1 MARKLKVLMVAHGH
15 PDFNPGGGEIAA
27 YQLHK
32 ALNNRCTGTQVPTK
46 VSTLAGNAEY
56 CIDGAE
62 EVEFESIFFARHGQE
77 DLVHGG
83 TPFAGT
89 GRPGEVIFYSTMP
102 DWFRFSQPDK
112 ARVWR
117 DFRGF
122 LELHQPDIVHFHHYF
137 QLGLEL
143 IREVKNVNPDIRVVL
158 TLHEYMA
165 ICNNEGQ
172 MLKVN
177 SGELCYES
185 SPAACAACFKDRTTQ
200 DFFLRRQF
208 IQSCFE
214 CVDRFVA
221 PSNFLKQ
228 RYVDWGLE
236 GKSIVVIENL
246 LESENADEL
255 ALETGPVSVD
265 NLPVSGIQQVKPLA
279 PSADVA
285 SENLESGAKSDSRK
299 KHGSKN
305 QPPLRL
311 AYYGQINRFK
321 GLDIL
326 LEAMNRLPK
335 RMRNNVHLS
344 VNGSGLER
352 QAEAFQTSIRTALK
366 SLGDTVSMRGRY
378 QSCELPNLLSATD
391 WMIVPSVW
399 WENSPVVILE
409 AKKYGVPVICSDIG
423 GMREK
428 VEHGF
433 NGRHFLARRS
443 ESLAEQIIWAV
454 ENRQLRD
461 GYARNMA
468 GSYPGSNPFRQ
479 HRNLYLE
486 LTNAVI
492 NDKGGVAALNERIE
506 LDIQPGSLQAT
517 G

>member
-32 ALNNRCTGTQVPTK
+32 ALNNRCSETQD
-46 VSTLAGNAEY
+46 STLAGNAK
-56 CIDGAE
+56 IHSDGAE
-62 EVEFESIFFARHGQE
+62 KVEFESIFFARHGQE

-143 IREVKNVNPDIRVVL
+143 IREVKNVNPDTRVVL

-177 SGELCYES
+177 SRELCYES
-185 SPAACAACFKDRTTQ
+185 SPAACAACFKSRTAQ

-208 IQSCFE
+208 IQSCFAS
-214 CVDRFVA
+214 VDQFVA
-221 PSNFLKQ
+221 PSNFLKK
-228 RYVDWGLE
+228 RYVDWGLDE
-236 GKSIVVIENL
+236 NSIAVIENL
-246 LESENADEL
+246 LESEVEENMTF
-255 ALETGPVSVD
+255 ETDLDLVGTLSVEGTQ
-265 NLPVSGIQQVKPLA
+265 SASKLA
-279 PSADVA
+279 PSANVSPAKLDC
-285 SENLESGAKSDSRK
+285 GANPAIKKKKKSQ
-299 KHGSKN
+299 N
-305 QPPLRL
+305 QRPLRL
-311 AYYGQINRFK
+311 AYFGQINRFK
-321 GLDIL
+321 GLEIL
-326 LEAMNRLPK
+326 LEAIDRLPK
-335 RMRNNVHLS
+335 RIRNNVHLS
-344 VNGSGLER
+344 VNGSGLEH
-352 QAEAFQTSIRTALK
+352 QAEAFQSSIRKALK

-428 VEHGF
+428 VEHGV

-443 ESLAEQIIWAV
+443 ESLAEQILWAV
-454 ENRQLRD
+454 ENRDLHED
-461 GYARNMA
+461 YARNMKK
-468 GSYPGSNPFRQ
+468 SYPGSNPFRQ
-479 HRNLYLE
+479 HRDLYLE
-486 LTNAVI
+486 LTNTFDVDDAMSEAV
-492 NDKGGVAALNERIE
+492 DDHIE
-506 LDIQPGSLQAT
+506 PGSLRAI

>member
-1 MARKLKVLMVAHGH
+1 MARKQKVLMVAHGH

-32 ALNNRCTGTQVPTK
+32 ALNGGYAATAR
-46 VSTLAGNAEY
+46 SSSRDGNDKHAV
-56 CIDGAE
+56 DTAAD
-62 EVEFESIFFARHGQE
+62 VEFESIFFARHGQD

-89 GRPGEVIFYSTMP
+89 GRPGEVLFHSSMP

-143 IREVKNVNPDIRVVL
+143 IREVKNVNPNTRIVL

-172 MLKVN
+172 MQKV

-185 SPAACAACFKDRTTQ
+185 SPAACAACFKNKTAQ

-214 CVDRFVA
+214 CVDRFIA

-228 RYVDWGLE
+228 RYVAWGLADS
-236 GKSIVVIENL
+236 SIDVMENL
-246 LESENADEL
+246 LEAEPADDSSTV
-255 ALETGPVSVD
+255 ARPVSAKTPTLSQTPENSLSAAIVD
-265 NLPVSGIQQVKPLA
+265 GDADSHEDGVMLVSDTEQ
-279 PSADVA
+279 
-285 SENLESGAKSDSRK
+285 SDK
-299 KHGSKN
+299 V
-305 QPPLRL
+305 QLPLRL
-311 AYYGQINRFK
+311 AYFGQINRFK
-321 GLDIL
+321 GLEVL
-326 LEAMNRLPK
+326 LDAVKRLPK
-335 RMRNNVHLS
+335 PIRKQVHLS
-344 VNGSGLER
+344 INGSGLEH
-352 QAEAFQTSIRTALK
+352 QADFFQNTIRNKLK
-366 SLGDTVSMRGRY
+366 SLGATVSMRGRY
-378 QSCELPNLLSATD
+378 QSCELPSLLSATD

-423 GMREK
+423 GMQEK
-428 VEHGF
+428 VDHGF

-443 ESLAEQIIWAV
+443 ESLAEQITWAV
-454 ENRQLRD
+454 ENRHLHEE
-461 GYARNMA
+461 YARNMA
-468 GSYPGSNPFRQ
+468 NSYPGNKAFLQ
-479 HRNLYLE
+479 HRDMY
-486 LTNAVI
+486 
-492 NDKGGVAALNERIE
+492 IE
-506 LDIQPGSLQAT
+506 LCKDVNDEGGELDASDDNQDQKTHPEFLRAAG
-517 G
+517 

>member
-1 MARKLKVLMVAHGH
+1 MARKQKILMVAHGH

-32 ALNNRCTGTQVPTK
+32 ALNGGCSGTP
-46 VSTLAGNAEY
+46 VSTLTDSAGDSVN
-56 CIDGAE
+56 GTE
-62 EVEFESIFFARHGQE
+62 EVEFDSVFFARHGQE

-89 GRPGEVIFYSTMP
+89 GRPGEVIFYSSMP

-143 IREVKNVNPDIRVVL
+143 LREVKNVNPDIRVVL

-185 SPAACAACFKDRTTQ
+185 SPAACATCFKKRTSQ

-228 RYVDWGLE
+228 RYMDWGLE
-236 GKSIVVIENL
+236 EKSIVVIENL
-246 LESENADEL
+246 LESEYADDSTLESDPVPVG
-255 ALETGPVSVD
+255 ALSS
-265 NLPVSGIQQVKPLA
+265 SGMQQFRTISSSLE
-279 PSADVA
+279 VA
-285 SENLESGAKSDSRK
+285 SDNLESDAKSVSSK
-299 KHGSKN
+299 KQSSHY
-305 QPPLRL
+305 QRPLRL

-321 GLDIL
+321 GLEIL
-326 LEAMNRLPK
+326 LDAMSRLPK
-335 RMRNNVHLS
+335 RIRNQVHLS

-352 QAEAFQTSIRTALK
+352 QVEAFQDNIRTALK
-366 SLGDTVSMRGRY
+366 SLGETVSMRGRY

-428 VEHGF
+428 IEHGY

-443 ESLAEQIIWAV
+443 ESLAEQITWAV
-454 ENRQLRD
+454 ENRHLRD
-461 GYARNMA
+461 DYARNMA
-468 GSYPGSNPFRQ
+468 ESYPGSKPLRE

-486 LTNAVI
+486 LTKAVS
-492 NDKGGVAALNERIE
+492 NDKGEVAVLNERIE
-506 LDIQPGSLQAT
+506 QDVQPGSLRAT